1 MQSTI
6 LRIYMKASA
15 KVKDAHLSFWQR
27 IFNGLLGS
35 YLLRK
40 AKDFGLQQALLQK
53 LSAGYLNGNRLI
65 FDVSEVAPPDLP
77 LCLEI
82 IDTESNL
89 QKFIQKNKKHLSECR
104 VVIFQ
109 AAEWVN

>member
-1 MQSTI
+1 M
-6 LRIYMKASA
+6 ASE
-15 KVKDAHLSFWQR
+15 
-27 IFNGLLGS
+27 
-35 YLLRK
+35 
-40 AKDFGLQQALLQK
+40 ALLQK
-53 LSAGYLNGNRLI
+53 VSAGYLYGNRLV

-89 QKFIQKNKKHLSECR
+89 QKFIQENKKHLSECR